1 METGWRTAPSEH
13 RPGVTLPVTLSGTLP
28 VTLAAFRLALWFC
41 PATAG
46 SVLGAST
53 SAEIADVFSGLKD
66 RERRCLL
73 GGGELAVYVFHI
85 RFDPSNA
92 GDFDLA
98 ILSDQEQSGD
108 IGQAVG
114 IGHRVAVRI
123 VQQSAEGNAVLFQKG
138 GGVALVILRDAY
150 DCDFLVAVRFV
161 EAFEV
166 GKSVLAGWTGNL
178 EEDGEHRPLLESG
191 LQIEFTTIFAAR
203 DGGQGKVRRFG
214 SGRQC

>member
-66 RERRCLL
+66 RERRGLL
-73 GGGELAVYVFHI
+73 RGGECAVDVLNFL
-85 RFDPSNA
+85 FAPPNA

-98 ILSDQEQSGD
+98 VLSDQKQSGN
-108 IGQAVG
+108 IGQAVS
-114 IGHRVAVRI
+114 IRDSVAV
-123 VQQSAEGNAVLFQKG
+123 
-138 GGVALVILRDAY
+138 
-150 DCDFLVAVRFV
+150 
-161 EAFEV
+161 
-166 GKSVLAGWTGNL
+166 
-178 EEDGEHRPLLESG
+178 
-191 LQIEFTTIFAAR
+191 
-203 DGGQGKVRRFG
+203 
-214 SGRQC
+214 